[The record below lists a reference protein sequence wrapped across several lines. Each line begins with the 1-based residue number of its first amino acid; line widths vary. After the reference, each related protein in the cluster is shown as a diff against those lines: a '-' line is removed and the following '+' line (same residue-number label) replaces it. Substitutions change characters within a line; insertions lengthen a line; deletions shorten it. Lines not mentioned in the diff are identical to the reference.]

1 MIKFFKNNC
10 KNLNPWQNIKILH
23 TNIFNDIIAG
33 IMVAIIV
40 LPLAL
45 AFGEM
50 SGLGPEAGIWSAV
63 VGGIFGGLFGGCLVG
78 VSGPTAPMA
87 SQVAAFMSFFVIG
100 TTNEPDIVAA
110 FTIIFLS
117 GLILVGLS
125 MINISRFIHHIPYSV
140 IAGFMCGIGVI
151 IMITQINGFVGI
163 APESNIRSIF
173 TNFIHTI
180 EHIQIDALYVSIPS
194 LLILFTW
201 SYIQKKYNSF
211 IYIPSTLVALIIGT
225 CIANFMDLNIPYIG
239 DKMGDGSSD
248 NLFNFYIPSFS
259 RFNEFLGPAF
269 ALAGLAILDS
279 LLTCKVAD
287 SLTGTRHN
295 SNQEAFGQGIAN
307 MAAGLFGGIP
317 TATATTQTIGNVTFG
332 AKTPL
337 SSITMGM
344 TFLAILMGLGFLV
357 KAIPSACL
365 AAILFKLG
373 IDILDYRVLPI
384 IKKIPIIDLL
394 IFSIVLITTIYADI
408 MIAVAI
414 GVVFSIVCSI
424 NDIKLFFKISDNFK
438 NIVFSNSVFN
448 NHNNDSSLKLDLP
461 VTILKGQG
469 PLFFGSVES
478 LLNTY
483 KVSPKHKMLVVDM
496 SDVSMIDLSGSFAID
511 DIIKKNKENNI
522 MTYLYNANPQIKK
535 ILKNINIINHNDNTF
550 CDSVE
555 SVNSIVKKHF

>member
-125 MINISRFIHHIPYSV
+125 VINISRLIHHIPYSV

-180 EHIQIDALYVSIPS
+180 EYIQIDALYVSIPS

-201 SYIQKKYNSF
+201 SYIQKKYYSF

-239 DKMGDGSSD
+239 
-248 NLFNFYIPSFS
+248 
-259 RFNEFLGPAF
+259 
-269 ALAGLAILDS
+269 
-279 LLTCKVAD
+279 
-287 SLTGTRHN
+287 
-295 SNQEAFGQGIAN
+295 
-307 MAAGLFGGIP
+307 
-317 TATATTQTIGNVTFG
+317 
-332 AKTPL
+332 
-337 SSITMGM
+337 
-344 TFLAILMGLGFLV
+344 
-357 KAIPSACL
+357 
-365 AAILFKLG
+365 
-373 IDILDYRVLPI
+373 
-384 IKKIPIIDLL
+384 
-394 IFSIVLITTIYADI
+394 
-408 MIAVAI
+408 
-414 GVVFSIVCSI
+414 
-424 NDIKLFFKISDNFK
+424 
-438 NIVFSNSVFN
+438 
-448 NHNNDSSLKLDLP
+448 
-461 VTILKGQG
+461 
-469 PLFFGSVES
+469 
-478 LLNTY
+478 
-483 KVSPKHKMLVVDM
+483 
-496 SDVSMIDLSGSFAID
+496 
-511 DIIKKNKENNI
+511 
-522 MTYLYNANPQIKK
+522 
-535 ILKNINIINHNDNTF
+535 INH
-550 CDSVE
+550 
-555 SVNSIVKKHF
+555 HFYEFYQI

>member
-239 DKMGDGSSD
+239 DKMGDGSSH
-248 NLFNFYIPSFS
+248 FNFYIPSFS

-424 NDIKLFFKISDNFK
+424 YDIKLFFKISDNFK

-448 NHNNDSSLKLDLP
+448 NHNDDSSLKLDLP
-461 VTILKGQG
+461 IIILKGQG

-483 KVSPKHKMLVVDM
+483 KVSPEHKMLVVDM

>member
-1 MIKFFKNNC
+1 MIKFFKNNY

-100 TTNEPDIVAA
+100 TTNEPDIVVA

-173 TNFIHTI
+173 TNFMHTI

-307 MAAGLFGGIP
+307 MAAGLLGGIP

-394 IFSIVLITTIYADI
+394 IFI
-408 MIAVAI
+408 
-414 GVVFSIVCSI
+414 CS
-424 NDIKLFFKISDNFK
+424 
-438 NIVFSNSVFN
+438 
-448 NHNNDSSLKLDLP
+448 
-461 VTILKGQG
+461 
-469 PLFFGSVES
+469 
-478 LLNTY
+478 
-483 KVSPKHKMLVVDM
+483 
-496 SDVSMIDLSGSFAID
+496 SGSIYSL
-511 DIIKKNKENNI
+511 
-522 MTYLYNANPQIKK
+522 YL
-535 ILKNINIINHNDNTF
+535 L
-550 CDSVE
+550 
-555 SVNSIVKKHF
+555 

>member
-180 EHIQIDALYVSIPS
+180 EYIQIDALYVSIPS

-239 DKMGDGSSD
+239 DKMSDGSSD

-307 MAAGLFGGIP
+307 MAAGLLGGIP

-424 NDIKLFFKISDNFK
+424 HEIKLFFKISDNFK

-448 NHNNDSSLKLDLP
+448 NHNNNSSLKLDLP
-461 VTILKGQG
+461 VTILKGHG